1 MIEVASSIVMGF
13 LFLLSF
19 SFLVFMH
26 HTSANSQ
33 VTGCLSIIYFSTFEN
48 CVNLIFPKILVIY
61 CFVFVFVPLFFFF
74 FFFLFF
80 FFCVYGKE
88 DAKEM
93 EEWEGDQKIRFIGIT
108 KYPKNSKTK
117 IKEQIKS
124 TRGPS
129 ENLS

>member
-48 CVNLIFPKILVIY
+48 CVNLSFPKILVIY
-61 CFVFVFVPLFFFF
+61 CFMFVFVPLFIL
-74 FFFLFF
+74 FFL
-80 FFCVYGKE
+80 CVYGKE

>member
-48 CVNLIFPKILVIY
+48 CINLIFPKILVIY
-61 CFVFVFVPLFFFF
+61 CFMFVFVPLFIL
-74 FFFLFF
+74 FFL
-80 FFCVYGKE
+80 CVYGKE

-93 EEWEGDQKIRFIGIT
+93 EEWEGDQKIRFNGIT

-124 TRGPS
+124 TRAHLKTCHR
-129 ENLS
+129 NQLN

>member
-48 CVNLIFPKILVIY
+48 CVNLSFPKILVIY
-61 CFVFVFVPLFFFF
+61 CFVFVFVPPP
-74 FFFLFF
+74 

-93 EEWEGDQKIRFIGIT
+93 EEWEEDQKIRFIGIT